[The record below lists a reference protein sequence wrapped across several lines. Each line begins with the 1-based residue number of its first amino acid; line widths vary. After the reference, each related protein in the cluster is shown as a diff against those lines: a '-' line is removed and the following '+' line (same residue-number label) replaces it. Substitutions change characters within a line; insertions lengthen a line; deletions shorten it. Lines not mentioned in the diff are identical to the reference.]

1 MKTCAMIL
9 RLFWPFATGCW
20 PMAIVCVAV
29 LSSGC
34 IRTAAKTAPDGPPLD
49 VPAAPPR
56 EAEPTEVESPP
67 LVPLITEPARSAPPR
82 TRAQPERAQPPRQ
95 EPAKPEPPKVEPPPV
110 EPPPAIQ
117 DAPKPPPSNLQTT
130 PPQAEG
136 EVERGIRTSLAKA
149 NVDLNRVDY
158 RVLNTDARTQYDTAK
173 RWIRQADE
181 ALRTKNLVMAK
192 NLADKAAVLAAQLG
206 GR

>member
-1 MKTCAMIL
+1 MKTSATK
-9 RLFWPFATGCW
+9 RRFFWPLASGHW
-20 PMAIVCVAV
+20 PMAIACVAL

-34 IRTAAKTAPDGPPLD
+34 IRTAAKTTPDGPPLD

-67 LVPLITEPARSAPPR
+67 LVPLISEPARNAPPR
-82 TRAQPERAQPPRQ
+82 TRPSPERALPVRQ
-95 EPAKPEPPKVEPPPV
+95 EPPKAEPPKVEPVPA
-110 EPPPAIQ
+110 EPPKIDDP
-117 DAPKPPPSNLQTT
+117 PKPPPPNLQTT

-136 EVERGIRTSLAKA
+136 EVERGIRSSLAKA

-181 ALRTKNLVMAK
+181 ALKTKNLVMAK